1 MKLKK
6 DQIFK
11 NLQDLH
17 REKGNQK
24 DHPTGFSQAN
34 LEVAC
39 PPDHQSGFKI

>member
-17 REKGNQK
+17 RKKGDQI
-24 DHPTGFSQAN
+24 DHPTGFSQAD
-34 LEVAC
+34 LQVSC
-39 PPDHQSGFKI
+39 PPDHQSGFQI